1 MEGNLHIIVCSV
13 WAMVFADS
21 YWENFSFRF
30 PKVIYITNFLICFFF
45 FLKSCKPSSVWKPSS
60 LFNSHE
66 AVQVSNPCL

>member
-30 PKVIYITNFLICFFF
+30 PEVIYITNFLIWFFF
-45 FLKSCKPSSVWKPSS
+45 FLSPANH
-60 LFNSHE
+60 LLYGNR
-66 AVQVSNPCL
+66 ALCLILTKQYK